1 MDPARKAML
10 RELKQVLAEQD
21 ARTAPMPDAQA
32 FVKDVLGYLLE
43 WFHQEWLELQLTSRQ
58 NLVLAPRGH
67 GKSTICTVSY
77 PLWRLLR
84 NPDLRVLIVSNTRA
98 QACAFFREIRSHLE
112 SNPWVRN
119 RFGDLAGKPWSDDQL
134 NLSLRHS
141 VSKEANLTAMGVLGP
156 VISRHYDLIILDDI
170 VDEQN
175 AASQGQRERL
185 ATWFY
190 RALLPCLEPDGEIHI
205 IGTRYHHLDLYGQLI
220 RREFK
225 DRHKIYRAL
234 RETAEGE
241 AALWPS
247 KFPLELLREKRKDAG
262 LAIFNSQYQNDV
274 ELMKGA
280 IFRPEWINYFDSP
293 PGGLEKIIGIDLAI
307 SAKDSADYF
316 ALVVAGR
323 DKKSGKIMCLMLS
336 AARSR
341 SPTRLRPALNYY
353 RKHDAVNSPVIR
365 VAVESNGYQEAFAQ
379 KLREAGL
386 PVKSVARVRD
396 KISRAFQLQ
405 ARLENGEVW
414 FPRDG
419 AGQLVY
425 ELILFPEAEHDDL
438 FNALELAV
446 AQVRN
451 LDYKSYLRSAP
462 EIGPE

>member
-1 MDPARKAML
+1 MDPARKAL
-10 RELKQVLAEQD
+10 LLELKQILAEHG
-21 ARTAPMPDAQA
+21 ARNAPMPNAQA
-32 FVKDVLGYLLE
+32 FVKDVLGYQLE

-98 QACAFFREIRSHLE
+98 QACAIFREIRSHLE

-119 RFGDLAGKPWSDDQL
+119 RFGNLAGSPWSDDQL
-134 NLSLRHS
+134 NLSLRRR
-141 VSKEANLTAMGVLGP
+141 VGKEANLTALGVLGP

-175 AASQGQRERL
+175 ATSLARRERL
-185 ATWFY
+185 AVWFY
-190 RALLPCLEPDGEIHI
+190 RALMPCLEPGGEIHI

-220 RREFK
+220 RHEFK

-234 RETAEGE
+234 HETDEGE
-241 AALWPS
+241 AALWPG
-247 KFPLELLREKRKDAG
+247 KFPLELLREKRKNAG

-293 PGGLEKIIGIDLAI
+293 PAGLEKIIGIDLAI
-307 SAKDSADYF
+307 SAKDSGDYF
-316 ALVVAGR
+316 AMVVVGR
-323 DKKSGKIMCLMLS
+323 DKKAGRIYVLDAYRGRLS
-336 AARSR
+336 FSNQIAS
-341 SPTRLRPALNYY
+341 ALKYH

-396 KISRAFQLQ
+396 KSSRAFQLQ

-419 AGQLVY
+419 VDQLVS

-438 FNALELAV
+438 FDALELAV
-446 AQVRN
+446 AQMRN
-451 LDYKSYLRSAP
+451 LDYQRYLRPAP
-462 EIGPE
+462 EVGPE